1 MYSVSDVLS
10 KMHSIDNMLSI
21 VYKNALDKW
30 LVTVC
35 SYDVLSKHKEVS
47 STWI

>member
-21 VYKNALDKW
+21 VYKNALDK
-30 LVTVC
+30 
-35 SYDVLSKHKEVS
+35 
-47 STWI
+47 